1 MLQVEGLSAGYD
13 RMTVL
18 RDVSLELQPGQL
30 VLLLGPNGAG
40 KTTLLSTVAGL
51 VKPKGGSVSAGG
63 TRIDGWAPERVAR
76 HGVRL
81 VMQGHRV
88 FPETTVEDNIRL
100 GQINLPRGRRRPETE
115 IFDEAFDVFGIL
127 GEKRKQPARDLSGG
141 QQQMLALVQAWVARP
156 DFMLC
161 DEPSMGLALALVP
174 EILTFLKRRT
184 DDGMGVLLVEQSID
198 QPLRFADRVLVMRQ
212 GEIRFAEDRADVTGV
227 EQLAQEMLGG
237 AAVGPSASGPQ

>member
-18 RDVSLELQPGQL
+18 RDVSLELEPGQL

-40 KTTLLSTVAGL
+40 KTTLLSTMSGL
-51 VKPKGGSVSAGG
+51 IKPKSGTVRVGG
-63 TRIDGWAPERVAR
+63 TPISGWAPERVAR
-76 HGVRL
+76 QGVRL

-100 GQINLPRGRRRPETE
+100 GQINLSRGRRRPEKE

-141 QQQMLALVQAWVARP
+141 QQQMLALVQAWAARP
-156 DFMLC
+156 DYMLC

-212 GEIRFAEDRADVTGV
+212 GEIRFAEDIADVTGV
-227 EQLAQEMLGG
+227 DQLVQEMLGG
-237 AAVGPSASGPQ
+237 ASVGTSAREPH